1 MEKEY
6 GRELMKAIEKS
17 DGNYNAEKIKEAYEF
32 ADKAHDGQKRKSGD
46 PYISHPVEVA
56 KILIEYGADDAS
68 IIAAL
73 LHDTVED
80 TDVTL
85 DDIKKQFGEEVALLV
100 DGVTKLKIGNFSYY
114 DTKEEQQIENIR
126 KMLLAMAKDIRVI
139 IICELSQARATR
151 KNSKNRSKRSK
162 SIRRLLTVSVFKT

>member
-1 MEKEY
+1 MEKRYCE
-6 GRELMKAIEKS
+6 ELMEAIEKS
-17 DGNYNAEKIKEAYEF
+17 DGNYNADKIKEAYEF
-32 ADKAHDGQKRKSGD
+32 AEQAHDGQKRKSGD

-80 TDVTL
+80 TSVTL
-85 DDIKKQFGEEVALLV
+85 EDIKKQFGEEVALLV
-100 DGVTKLKIGNFSYY
+100 DGVTKLKIGNYSYY

-139 IICELSQARATR
+139 LIKLADRLHNMRTLASQSD
-151 KNSKNRSKRSK
+151 KKKLEK
-162 SIRRLLTVSVFKT
+162 SLETLDV